1 MTTSAGGTNLSLS
14 PSTIAGIVIGVLAG
28 VALLAGAYLYLR
40 RLRGSRGV
48 FTSLRNGRP
57 EVDTDEEFVSGGPS
71 IHIHDRGYGHRQ
83 QPSLSLEP
91 LLVPSPPQTYA
102 SQDLPAVSSSSLL
115 RDGLYL
121 PSPFD
126 PILPPTDL
134 SLYDTDDPFARLQNA
149 TLPISAPHY
158 APISSHRSLQEFGQS
173 SRNAAKYPGSSA
185 SLFINRTLTR
195 PSGPE
200 LPSVQIGASLF
211 SPAELL
217 QYSPSGARND
227 STQLFDTDDVS
238 QTKSRGLVS
247 KTIVAERAT
256 LTGSKEAPRRVG
268 AGSLDAETRKNY
280 SRVSAPY
287 ISHPPDRQTLSK
299 SPELSRRLTR
309 LTKLPGLSTVD
320 EGSTSINL
328 PPSHDISTNKE
339 IVKKPSI
346 SLSELEKSSSLSVAL
361 SHTGLECTSFP
372 LLSSNN
378 TFGKT
383 DSSSSSHRWTSC
395 SSSGQMTRY
404 PSLALSSSG
413 PSSSNS
419 KRHSDSAVE
428 WHRAPAGLA
437 ALTNI
442 QLEPAK
448 PSPSP
453 SPFPRSQNIDI
464 PNIPPSLLPA
474 HRLSRSPS
482 AADKKREVKPRTA
495 HLRTHSPGSVP
506 EVERRSIVQGG
517 IASID
522 VAL

>member
-1 MTTSAGGTNLSLS
+1 MTTSAGTGLSLS
-14 PSTIAGIVIGVLAG
+14 PATIAGIVVGVVAG
-28 VALLAGAYLYLR
+28 VALLAGACLYLR

-48 FTSLRNGRP
+48 FTSLRNGRL
-57 EVDTDEEFVSGGPS
+57 EADTDEEFVSRGPS
-71 IHIHDRGYGHRQ
+71 IHIRDRGYGHRQ

-102 SQDLPAVSSSSLL
+102 LQDLPTVSGSSSL

-126 PILPPTDL
+126 PVLPPTDL
-134 SLYDTDDPFARLQNA
+134 SLYDTDDPFARLQTA
-149 TLPISAPHY
+149 TLPISTPHY
-158 APISSHRSLQEFGQS
+158 APISSRRSLQEFGQS
-173 SRNAAKYPGSSA
+173 SRNTAKHPGQSA

-200 LPSVQIGASLF
+200 LPSVQTGASLF

-217 QYSPSGARND
+217 KYSPSGTRHD

-247 KTIVAERAT
+247 KTTVAERAT
-256 LTGSKEAPRRVG
+256 LTGSKEAPHRVG
-268 AGSLDAETRKNY
+268 AETLDAETRKFY
-280 SRVSAPY
+280 SRVSTPY
-287 ISHPPDRQTLSK
+287 TSHPPDRQTLSK
-299 SPELSRRLTR
+299 SPESSRKIQRLP
-309 LTKLPGLSTVD
+309 KLPGLSTVD

-328 PPSHDISTNKE
+328 PPSHDISTNTE

-361 SHTGLECTSFP
+361 SHADLECTPFP
-372 LLSSNN
+372 LLSPNN
-378 TFGKT
+378 TFGKSN
-383 DSSSSSHRWTSC
+383 SSASSHRWTC
-395 SSSGQMTRY
+395 SSSGQTTRY

-419 KRHSDSAVE
+419 NRHSDSAVE

-453 SPFPRSQNIDI
+453 LPRFQNFDI
-464 PNIPPSLLPA
+464 PNLPPSLLPA
-474 HRLSRSPS
+474 HRLSRSPP
-482 AADKKREVKPRTA
+482 AADRKREVKPRTA

-506 EVERRSIVQGG
+506 EVEQRSIVQGG